1 MLSLKRSR
9 RKSHVFES
17 RFRDGRAGDFPL
29 RQYLR
34 CREDFSS
41 GVVHTILLAAFIVT
55 LVGFGRTLMHL
66 FDGHG
71 ANLNPLYRWASLG
84 LMALFVLSVL
94 RRLYYKVMELREI
107 RREMARLQAGFREK
121 DAESG
126 ED

>member
-1 MLSLKRSR
+1 MLILKRSR
-9 RKSHVFES
+9 RKSNAFES

-34 CREDFSS
+34 CRDDFST
-41 GVVHTILLAAFIVT
+41 GVVHSVLLAAFIVT
-55 LVGFGRTLMHL
+55 LIGFGRTLMHL

-71 ANLNPLYRWASLG
+71 ATLNPVYRWASLG
-84 LMALFVLSVL
+84 VMALFVLSVL

-107 RREMARLQAGFREK
+107 RREMARLQAVFREK
-121 DAESG
+121 DEDSG